1 MTRTIVLSLVTII
14 TSPVTIVISHVT
26 NITSPITIVIS
37 HVANITSFVTI
48 IADQDR
54 VSEYEMKL
62 MDIDSE
68 HVGIPVSLSPM
79 HPMG

>member
-1 MTRTIVLSLVTII
+1 MLLILHHLLLLLY
-14 TSPVTIVISHVT
+14 
-26 NITSPITIVIS
+26 

-68 HVGIPVSLSPM
+68 HVGIPVSSSPM